1 MDFKETRIKRI
12 SKYKNDF
19 LELIEDDVRLPDG
32 REAKRVV
39 VKHVGA
45 ASALPITDNGEVV
58 LVRQHRYAIG
68 RDSLEIPAGK
78 KDFPGEHGMSCARR
92 EMMEETGYDAAT
104 LTPLS
109 SIYSAIGFSDELV
122 EIFLAPHARPTDSPE
137 GGDDDEFVD
146 VVIMPF
152 SEALKR
158 VDTGEI
164 QDAKTVVALL
174 AAARHYPFD

>member
-1 MDFKETRIKRI
+1 MNFKETRLRRA

-45 ASALPITDNGEVV
+45 ASALPVTDQGQVV

-78 KDFPGEHGMSCARR
+78 KDFPGEHGMRCAHR
-92 EMMEETGYDAAT
+92 EMVEETGYDAPT

-109 SIYSAIGFSDELV
+109 SIYSAIGFSDERV
-122 EIFLAPHARPTDSPE
+122 EIFLALHATPTTTPQI
-137 GGDDDEFVD
+137 GDDDEFVD
-146 VVIMPF
+146 VVLMPF
-152 SEALKR
+152 AEAIKR
-158 VDTGEI
+158 VENGEI

-174 AAARHYPFD
+174 AAARQYPFD